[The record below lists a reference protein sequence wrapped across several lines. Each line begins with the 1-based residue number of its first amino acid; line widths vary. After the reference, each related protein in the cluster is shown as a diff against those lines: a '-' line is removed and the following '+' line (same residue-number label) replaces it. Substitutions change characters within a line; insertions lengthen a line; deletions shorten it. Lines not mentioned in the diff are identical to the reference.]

1 MGSWKIFLGASPR
14 TPVFCSLH
22 LCFFSAPQYEIH
34 SNSHRKFFQAT
45 AKSNVLSTFC
55 SLSVFLMAFFSSNL
69 WSIYASMLFYV
80 SGDHHHFSYGKGS
93 SKLQIFT
100 LPHTDPARLFCR
112 KSLRCATNKSTKNL
126 GCASAI
132 LSILARVHF
141 IHLGRKISGVE
152 TWLFRWQIAASFL
165 WFLALWRLNI
175 CLPWLEDEIVLNI
188 MAVSFDNTHIYFIRS

>member
-1 MGSWKIFLGASPR
+1 MSKIQNFQNLKSLPLVMILFVSLNGTFSKNGSFSS
-14 TPVFCSLH
+14 SLKGGIMEN
-22 LCFFSAPQYEIH
+22 FSAGKPPDPRFLFTSLVFLFSPQYEIR

-55 SLSVFLMAFFSSNL
+55 SLSVFLKWHSYSSFFPQ
-69 WSIYASMLFYV
+69 IFGRSMHLCCSMYPV
-80 SGDHHHFSYGKGS
+80 IIISYGKGS

-132 LSILARVHF
+132 LSILA
-141 IHLGRKISGVE
+141 KK
-152 TWLFRWQIAASFL
+152 LFKL
-165 WFLALWRLNI
+165 KMGL
-175 CLPWLEDEIVLNI
+175 
-188 MAVSFDNTHIYFIRS
+188 RSCIL

>member
-1 MGSWKIFLGASPR
+1 MSKIQNFQNLKSLPLVMILFVSLNGTFSKNGSFSSSLKGGIMENFPGGKPPD
-14 TPVFCSLH
+14 PVLCSLH
-22 LCFFSAPQYEIH
+22 LCFFSAPQYEIR

-45 AKSNVLSTFC
+45 AKSNVWSTFC
-55 SLSVFLMAFFSSNL
+55 SLSVFLMTFFFFFFSSNL

-80 SGDHHHFSYGKGS
+80 SRDHHHFSYGKGS

-132 LSILARVHF
+132 LSILD
-141 IHLGRKISGVE
+141 GE
-152 TWLFRWQIAASFL
+152 
-165 WFLALWRLNI
+165 
-175 CLPWLEDEIVLNI
+175 
-188 MAVSFDNTHIYFIRS
+188 

>member
-1 MGSWKIFLGASPR
+1 MSKIQNLKSLPLVMILFPQWHIFQKWV
-14 TPVFCSLH
+14 VFQQSKGRDH
-22 LCFFSAPQYEIH
+22 GKFSQGQAPGPPFFVHFVCVSFQPPQYEIC

-55 SLSVFLMAFFSSNL
+55 SLSVFLMALLFFFFSSNL

-80 SGDHHHFSYGKGS
+80 SRDHHHFSYGKGS

-132 LSILARVHF
+132 LSILAAWPSPSSVG
-141 IHLGRKISGVE
+141 L
-152 TWLFRWQIAASFL
+152 
-165 WFLALWRLNI
+165 
-175 CLPWLEDEIVLNI
+175 
-188 MAVSFDNTHIYFIRS
+188 